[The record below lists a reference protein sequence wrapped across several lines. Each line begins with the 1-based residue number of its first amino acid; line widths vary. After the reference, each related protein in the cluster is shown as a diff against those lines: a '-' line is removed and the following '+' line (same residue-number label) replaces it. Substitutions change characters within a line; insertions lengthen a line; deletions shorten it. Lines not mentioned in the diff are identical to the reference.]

1 MVFKC
6 YIGDIDLI
14 FAHVLFRFNGLPMF
28 VLVEN
33 LARRIGEQAEIS
45 GHVLD
50 LVLFLQRRLN
60 TRSTLEDTE

>member
-1 MVFKC
+1 
-6 YIGDIDLI
+6 
-14 FAHVLFRFNGLPMF
+14 MF